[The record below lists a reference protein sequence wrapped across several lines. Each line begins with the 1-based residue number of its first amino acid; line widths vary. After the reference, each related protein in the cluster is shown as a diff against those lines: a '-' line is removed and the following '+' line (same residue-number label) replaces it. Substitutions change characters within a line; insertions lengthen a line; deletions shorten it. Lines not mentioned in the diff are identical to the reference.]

1 MAEERRKVFIKNLY
15 FYEDDFSNPLLVI
28 DGQVKNAIYTR
39 DADLQKILEE
49 PEIQIVKL
57 ARKLNNLKKDID
69 SKQELF
75 EATQDTQLGKEIA
88 EQKAQYESALTE
100 YLNQIYD
107 AMKQYE
113 KPSQTT
119 LAQIPE
125 QPPEKPKQPFITA
138 KGAVTSIARMYHIPD
153 DLANMYFMLI
163 DGQLYIKHPGLL
175 YMASRV
181 GYQAIQIE
189 SSYDEKTKTW
199 SAKAMVFPKVS
210 VEQIKELAS
219 IPDEFR
225 KQAWEYLTKPVIAYA
240 TANEYNVK
248 NTKMYPFLK
257 EMAETR
263 AVNRALRL
271 FTGYGGTS
279 YEELPE
285 SEIEE

>member
-1 MAEERRKVFIKNLY
+1 MAEERKKVFLKNLF
-15 FYEDDFSNPLLVI
+15 FYEDDYNNPSVII
-28 DGQVKNAIYTR
+28 DGQVKNAIYTK
-39 DADLQKILEE
+39 DVDLQKILEE
-49 PEIQIVKL
+49 PEIQIVKM

-88 EQKAQYESALTE
+88 ELKAQYESALTE

-113 KPSQTT
+113 KPAQTT

-125 QPPEKPKQPFITA
+125 QMPEKPKQPFTTG
-138 KGAVTSIARMYHIPD
+138 KGAVTSIARMYNIPD
-153 DLANMYFMLI
+153 DLANMYFMTI
-163 DGQLYIKHPGLL
+163 DNQLYIKHPGLL
-175 YMASRV
+175 YMAAKI
-181 GYQAIQIE
+181 GYQSIQVE

-199 SAKAMVFPKVS
+199 TAKAIVFPKIS
-210 VEQIKELAS
+210 IEQIQNLAS

-225 KQAWEYLTKPVIAYA
+225 KQAWEYLTKPVIAFA